1 MPNRID
7 DIPLSSDNPPDETRS
22 AKPTSKLR
30 PLVILVGSGLI
41 VLLAVA
47 AILRF
52 AVARRLPALTPARL
66 QAAEQRWHT
75 NGPANYDM
83 DVKIEGNRPGTVQV
97 EVRKQVVTKMV
108 RDGHT
113 PSQQR
118 TWDVWS
124 VPGMFETIERE
135 IELAEDPEREMQAE
149 RGTKLWLKAEFDP
162 HYGYPARFHRAVFG
176 GGPEVYW
183 QVTLFQPKDP

>member
-1 MPNRID
+1 MPYRID
-7 DIPLSSDNPPDETRS
+7 DNPISSEHPLGETRF
-22 AKPTSKLR
+22 AKPTSKLW
-30 PLVILVGSGLI
+30 PLVILVGSVLI

-52 AVARRLPALTPARL
+52 TVARKLPVLTPARL
-66 QAAEQRWHT
+66 QAAEERWHT
-75 NGPANYDM
+75 NGPADYNM
-83 DVKIEGNRPGTVQV
+83 DVNIKGNRPGTVQV
-97 EVRKQVVTKMV
+97 EVRKRVVTKMV
-108 RDGHT
+108 RDGQT

-124 VPGMFETIERE
+124 VPGMFDTLERE

-162 HYGYPARFHRAVFG
+162 DYGYPARFHRAVFG

-183 QVTLFQPKDP
+183 HVTRFQPKAP

>member
-1 MPNRID
+1 MPYRID
-7 DIPLSSDNPPDETRS
+7 NNPISNEHPPGKTRFT
-22 AKPTSKLR
+22 KPTSKLQ
-30 PLVILVGSGLI
+30 PLVILVGSTLI

-52 AVARRLPALTPARL
+52 AVARKLPVLTPARL

-75 NGPANYDM
+75 NGPADYDM
-83 DVKIEGNRPGTVQV
+83 DVNIEGNRPGTVQV

-108 RDGHT
+108 RDGQT

-124 VPGMFETIERE
+124 VPGMFATLERE

-162 HYGYPARFHRAVFG
+162 DYGYPARFHRAVFG

-183 QVTLFQPKDP
+183 HVTRFQPKAP